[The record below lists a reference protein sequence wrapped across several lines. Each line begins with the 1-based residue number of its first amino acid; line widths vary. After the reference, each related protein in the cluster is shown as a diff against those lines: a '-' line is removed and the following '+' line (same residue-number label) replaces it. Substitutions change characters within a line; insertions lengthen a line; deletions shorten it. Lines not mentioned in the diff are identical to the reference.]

1 MTVAQSDC
9 HGQHQSFFKLRR
21 CVASDIERYL
31 TKSAE
36 NRKLGRSLKY
46 RVSAFLRPELL
57 CLFIYRIAHYLWAN
71 NWKTVAAIV
80 AKLNFLLHKVCLP
93 ASSCIGPG
101 IRLSHPAGVVFR
113 GSAGSGLT
121 LFGMAMCIEQI
132 GDTDSADC
140 LTLGDDVTI
149 GAHAVIIGRLQVGD
163 RAKVAPFSSV
173 RTDVKT
179 DSTVVSAAMHTKLTS
194 NRRSNT

>member
-9 HGQHQSFFKLRR
+9 RGQHQTFSNLRQ

-31 TKSAE
+31 TKSPE

-46 RVSAFLRPELL
+46 KVSAFLRPELL
-57 CLFIYRIAHYLWAN
+57 CLFMYRIAHYLWAN
-71 NWKTVAAIV
+71 NWRSLAAII

-101 IRLSHPAGVVFR
+101 VRLSHPAGVVFC
-113 GSAGSGLT
+113 GIAGSRLT
-121 LFGMAMCIEQI
+121 LFGMAMCIEKI
-132 GDTDSADC
+132 SDTDSADC

-149 GAHAVIIGRLQVGD
+149 GAHAVIIGRLRIGD

-173 RTDVKT
+173 RTDVKI
-179 DSTVVSAAMHTKLTS
+179 DSTVVSAAMRTTLTS
-194 NRRSNT
+194 IPRSNT